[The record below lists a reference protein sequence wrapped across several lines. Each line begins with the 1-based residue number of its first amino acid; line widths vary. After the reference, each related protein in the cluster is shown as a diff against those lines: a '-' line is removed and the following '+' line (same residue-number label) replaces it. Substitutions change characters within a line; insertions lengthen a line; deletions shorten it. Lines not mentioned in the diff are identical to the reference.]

1 MMATRLKNSSHRRSA
16 FTLVE
21 LLIVIMILAIL
32 MSLLLPAINGVR
44 RRARVAQVKS
54 EISTLESAIAS
65 FKAEFG
71 IEPPGSIRLYY
82 TAAGW
87 NTPATG
93 TAEMIRVKSRAYIR
107 QLWPQFDFN
116 AAVVGTPGPGGAP
129 WNANKDL
136 NGAEC
141 LVFFLGGVTD
151 TTGSIPNGFSK
162 SPTSPFSQAGTNR
175 QKPFF
180 DFVSARLIDK
190 DNDQMPEYLD
200 PLPSQ
205 SSPYVYFSSNDGRAY
220 ATTTGTNSASTAD
233 WCHTDC
239 FQDGF
244 LGSASNWAAS
254 GWSNGNWMQHLYMTS
269 VDTTAATQAL
279 RAANSI
285 PYAPKKYQII
295 SPGFGG
301 VGATPDKA
309 YGTGGLFDPKNSSG
323 LAGTADGDNITSFHS
338 GTLSGE

>member
-1 MMATRLKNSSHRRSA
+1 MMATRSPNSLNRRTA
-16 FTLVE
+16 FTLIE
-21 LLIVIMILAIL
+21 LLIVIMVLSIL
-32 MSLLLPAINGVR
+32 MALLLPAINGVR

-65 FKAEFG
+65 FRAEFG
-71 IEPPGSIRLYY
+71 IEPPGSIRLFS

-87 NTPATG
+87 NTTG
-93 TAEMIRVKSRAYIR
+93 STTADETIRVKSRAYIR

-116 AAVVGTPGPGGAP
+116 SASSTGGAS
-129 WNANKDL
+129 WTGYKDL

-151 TTGSIPNGFSK
+151 SATGTTMNGFSK
-162 SPTSPFSQAGTNR
+162 SPTSPFAQTGSNR
-175 QKPFF
+175 VKPFY
-180 DFVSARLIDK
+180 DFNSARLVDK
-190 DNDQMPEYLD
+190 DADQMPEYVD

-205 SSPYVYFSSNDGRAY
+205 SSPYVYFSSNDGRGY
-220 ATTTGTNSASTAD
+220 ATATGTNSSGAAD

-239 FQDGF
+239 FGDGF
-244 LGSASNWAAS
+244 LGTATWTAATWA
-254 GWSNGNWMQHLYMTS
+254 NGNWIPHLYMTS

-279 RAANSI
+279 RASNSI
-285 PYAPKKYQII
+285 PFASKKYQII

-301 VGATPDKA
+301 IGVTPDKA
-309 YGTGGLFDPKNSSG
+309 YGVGGLFDPKNTSA
-323 LAGTADGDNITSFHS
+323 LVGTPDGDNITNFHS

>member
-1 MMATRLKNSSHRRSA
+1 MIATRSLNKPHRRTA
-16 FTLVE
+16 FTMVE
-21 LLIVIMILAIL
+21 LLVVIMILAIL

-44 RRARVAQVKS
+44 RRARVAQVKT
-54 EISTLESAIAS
+54 EISVLESAIAS

-71 IEPPGSIRLYY
+71 IEPPGSIRLYA

-87 NTPATG
+87 NTATTG
-93 TAEMIRVKSRAYIR
+93 APELIRVKSRAYIR
-107 QLWPQFDFN
+107 QLWPQFEFN
-116 AAVVGTPGPGGAP
+116 PTTPSYPTGTRPGGAT
-129 WNANKDL
+129 WTSDKDL

-151 TTGSIPNGFSK
+151 SATGTTMNGFSK
-162 SPTSPFSQAGTNR
+162 SPALPFAPTGSNR
-175 QKPFF
+175 VKPFY
-180 DFVSARLIDK
+180 DFVSTRLVDK
-190 DNDQMPEYLD
+190 DADQMPEYVD

-205 SSPYVYFSSNDGRAY
+205 SSPYLYFSSNDGRGY
-220 ATTTGTNSASTAD
+220 ATATIAAD

-239 FQDGF
+239 LRDGF
-244 LGSASNWAAS
+244 LGATSWATGTWA
-254 GWSNGNWMQHLYMTS
+254 NGNWMQRLYLTS
-269 VDTTAATQAL
+269 MDTTAATQAL
-279 RAANSI
+279 RATNSV

-309 YGTGGLFDPKNSSG
+309 YGTGGLFDPKNAAG
-323 LAGTADGDNITSFHS
+323 MVGTADGDNITSFHG